1 MFLRRTNIV
10 LFVDEGPVL
19 PVQCFVTSFLPVQCF
34 VTSFLPVQ
42 CFVTSFLP
50 VQCEG
55 EFLYESLV
63 VEVELI
69 DLKIWEKTWDV
80 RCPIINDVTQIWK
93 FSHSPPFLSCTHSFC
108 PGVAKSPPIPLTPN
122 VTLFVVSSL
131 SDPVVVLGYIF
142 CL

>member
-1 MFLRRTNIV
+1 MCRDVIYECSLRRTNIV
-10 LFVDEGPVL
+10 VFVDEGPFL
-19 PVQCFVTSFLPVQCF
+19 PVQCFLTSFLPVQCF

-69 DLKIWEKTWDV
+69 DLKI
-80 RCPIINDVTQIWK
+80 
-93 FSHSPPFLSCTHSFC
+93 
-108 PGVAKSPPIPLTPN
+108 
-122 VTLFVVSSL
+122 
-131 SDPVVVLGYIF
+131 
-142 CL
+142 